1 MRLCLLRSNTRSIA
15 KTNALLP
22 TLLNAFA
29 RVRFRGAAF
38 GLLVAM
44 SVLLFGS
51 GSAWAQTQSPAV
63 SQAPVINTVAGTGSA
78 GYSGDGHAAT
88 SAEFLAP
95 YGVAVD
101 GVGNLY
107 IADVGNSR
115 IRKVTPDGTIST
127 VAGNGS
133 CVIKDANGNCYSG
146 DGGAAT
152 SAELGYPYGVAVD
165 VAGNLYIAD
174 TGNNRIRKV
183 APDGTITT
191 VAGNG
196 SCVIK
201 DANGNCYSGDGGA
214 ATAADRNVSYN
225 WGYVIPPSDDGG

>member
-44 SVLLFGS
+44 SVLMFGP

-115 IRKVTPDGTIST
+115 IRKVTPDGTITT

-133 CVIKDANGNCYSG
+133 CAILALMGTATAETAAQPPARNSG
-146 DGGAAT
+146 ILTALRVDG
-152 SAELGYPYGVAVD
+152 
-165 VAGNLYIAD
+165 AGNLYIAD

-183 APDGTITT
+183 D
-191 VAGNG
+191 AGRQ
-196 SCVIK
+196 
-201 DANGNCYSGDGGA
+201 YHHRGGH
-214 ATAADRNVSYN
+214 RNRRLQRRWRVRH
-225 WGYVIPPSDDGG
+225 